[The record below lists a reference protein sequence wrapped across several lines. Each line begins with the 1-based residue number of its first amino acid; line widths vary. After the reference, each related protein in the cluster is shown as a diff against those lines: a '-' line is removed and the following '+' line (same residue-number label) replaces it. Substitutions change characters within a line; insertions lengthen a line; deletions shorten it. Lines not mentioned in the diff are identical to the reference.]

1 MPNDTPKLV
10 EGYSIVKGLKGAFVK
25 TVIPAVGLA
34 VVGLLGDPEFVSTV
48 QQHLGTVAG
57 GGVLSFAF
65 LLAVN
70 WAKNRGK

>member
-1 MPNDTPKLV
+1 MLDDVKLTG
-10 EGYSIVKGLKGAFVK
+10 GYSLGKGLKSAFLK
-25 TVIPAVGLA
+25 TVIPAVGVA
-34 VVGLLGDPEFVSTV
+34 VVGLLSDPDFVAAV

-57 GGVLSFAF
+57 GGTLSFLL